1 MGERKTEKKVEAF
14 EKIWDSTRSFL
25 TQIKEDVDKSVKLI
39 RLKGELSQI
48 KKKIESQ
55 YQALGEAA
63 YKQIVKKELKEPALE
78 KHAKEITRL
87 FKELK
92 KSQKKIAEINKEISK
107 ESAAV
112 KSSESNKDSSREAI
126 DRKKS

>member
-1 MGERKTEKKVEAF
+1 MGDRKTEKKVEAF

-55 YQALGEAA
+55 YQALGETA

-92 KSQKKIAEINKEISK
+92 RSQKKIAEINKEISK
-107 ESAAV
+107 ASAAV
-112 KSSESNKDSSREAI
+112 KSSKGKEDSSKEVS

>member
-1 MGERKTEKKVEAF
+1 MGDKKTQKKVEAF
-14 EKIWDSTRSFL
+14 EKIWDSTRRFL
-25 TQIKEDVDKSVKLI
+25 TQIKADVDKSVKII

-55 YQALGEAA
+55 YQSLGETA

-78 KHAKEITRL
+78 KHAREITKL
-87 FKELK
+87 FNELK
-92 KSQKKIAEINKEISK
+92 MSQKKIAEINKEISK
-107 ESAAV
+107 ESATV
-112 KSSESNKDSSREAI
+112 KSSESKKDSSKEVS